1 MASLPQPR
9 FRLFYIVSFQSF
21 AEIKYNFFTVPC
33 KSPGLWIITLIPS
46 FSVSANGSAFHL
58 QLCRLLHRIKAP
70 QIQWR
75 DRSGLIPASFF
86 DHVSTWAQNRLL
98 SYLNYII
105 YGDFV
110 KRCNDKYSHPFPILC
125 AVFFHSCYAYLSLLL
140 AQCTHI

>member
-1 MASLPQPR
+1 M
-9 FRLFYIVSFQSF
+9 
-21 AEIKYNFFTVPC
+21 
-33 KSPGLWIITLIPS
+33 IPS
-46 FSVSANGSAFHL
+46 FSASANGSAFHL

-105 YGDFV
+105 SKDFV
-110 KRCNDKYSHPFPILC
+110 KRCNDKYSHPFLSCLLYFFTLAMHIYPYCQLNAPTYEFSQSLSPGFC
-125 AVFFHSCYAYLSLLL
+125 PVFPA
-140 AQCTHI
+140 HIPVLPQHDP